1 MSFRDQSHINCV
13 RDALWTQS
21 TGGASLMVGAGFSRN
36 AESFQPDIEDMPT
49 WCKIAESMCEK
60 LYPEKND
67 EHYKSAIASI
77 SEPSGLLRLAQ
88 EYKAAFGKEK
98 LHSLIRILVR
108 DDYFNPGEHHAR
120 LLRLPWRDVFTT
132 NWDTLLERTR
142 SSVIEHVYS
151 VVRNM
156 DEIPQTVRPRIVKLH
171 GSLSAHF
178 PLMITEE
185 DYRTYPVKFSPFV
198 NTVQQAM
205 MESVFCLIGF
215 SGDDPNFLHWSG
227 WVRDNLGQSA
237 PKIYL
242 AGWLNLSS
250 HRRRM
255 LEERNVVPIDLAYR
269 PESKKWPDHQHHR
282 FATEWILHTLENGR
296 PYDVSNW
303 PTNST
308 IHHPEPPPHLQPV
321 QRVISEVP
329 RTEPHISQSLD
340 ETKQDKSEEI
350 RDLLDCWTHNRKLY
364 PGWLVL
370 PFQKQSLLTY
380 KTQEWLS
387 LILEALPKFTPMG
400 RLNAIRELVWRK
412 NILMEPLTP
421 ELEAAAEGV
430 LNEIDCHKKT
440 IDGMV
445 GTNLDWADIRDA
457 CLTIALAL
465 VTTARQQFKQDDF
478 DKQIDI
484 LSKFQSDNLDV
495 DHQIRYERCLYAI
508 NSLDY
513 KALEALLKD
522 WHTDNGDPIWM
533 MRKSAFLFEMGRDDE
548 AKQLIV
554 TTLATIRENSIDG
567 RSVANASREAWAL
580 WSAISVDEIIAGRV
594 DEFRRWEELT
604 VLKCNARME
613 KHHYAEAIKGKGNKP
628 QALPFDFGIVLK
640 PGISFSNVEYHRNL
654 AAHRAIRLTEFAG
667 LPPSPNHFVVASDIL
682 GLAAEELSL
691 HDLELAARLVLRIT
705 NNDRDKL
712 LAKILSRTRVASM
725 PADSVKKLAQICL
738 ETVDFAL
745 PRTVVPGES
754 SGSQFWFE
762 RLRVTIEAL
771 SRFVVRLDPEM
782 ADSIF
787 GKALSWYEN
796 RNVANHVSM
805 YQPIRNILTRSWQSL
820 PETYKTNRSLDILV
834 APIAG
839 MNGFTLHGALYPD
852 PGDLLSEDNLP
863 PLRTSDNENLW
874 QKVVRL
880 LVQGLKEGNEPRK
893 RAAVR
898 MTWVANQSDLQDAEQ
913 NELMKALWGEKYS
926 NHDELPSG
934 TSLYDWDFLCLPEPE
949 PGLAERCFRRK
960 WLTTSIHANKVSLP
974 VDSILWHVGRAI
986 HKLKAHGKRLEFSDE
1001 ETKYLANLV
1010 NLWATTTV
1018 RPPIQP
1024 PGHPEPIFT
1033 EGREKI
1039 EQAIDGLQFIL
1050 LKVQITKATGENL
1063 HNKLTE
1069 LNGFGIRTMRLT
1081 ACLLKVL
1088 PHRSEEIT
1096 QWMRMG
1102 MASDDKSIATDAMQ
1116 GLWYWLDLSADC
1128 VPELE
1133 LPPIDLVRE
1142 LGVIIATR
1150 RKAALVRAL
1159 QTANW
1164 VFKKCSLEQRNAIG
1178 KLVSQGLHYLAQ
1190 ELRYEGIHDPQTD
1203 ADVPVLRWGC
1213 TQLALTMSERGFDD
1227 DPAIV
1232 KWVESAKKD
1241 PLPEVRHTKHPTNTS
1256 SS

>member
-1 MSFRDQSHINCV
+1 MSFRDQNHINCV

-21 TGGASLMVGAGFSRN
+21 AGGASLMVGAGFSRN
-36 AESFQPDIEDMPT
+36 AECSRPDIEAMPS
-49 WCKIAESMCEK
+49 WRNIAESMCEK
-60 LYPEKND
+60 LYPEND
-67 EHYKSAIASI
+67 AHYKAAIASI

-88 EYKAAFGKEK
+88 EYKAAFGREK

-156 DEIPQTVRPRIVKLH
+156 DEFPQTVRPRIVKLH

-178 PLMITEE
+178 PLIITEE
-185 DYRTYPVKFSPFV
+185 DYRTYPMQFAPFV

-255 LEERNVVPIDLAYR
+255 LEERNVVPIDLAYHPKSNEW
-269 PESKKWPDHQHHR
+269 PERQHHR
-282 FATEWILHTLENGR
+282 YATEWILHTLENGR
-296 PYDVSNW
+296 PYDVSDW
-303 PTNST
+303 PASST
-308 IHHPEPPPHLQPV
+308 FHYPEPPPHLQPV

-350 RDLLDCWTHNRKLY
+350 RNLLDCWTHNRKLY

-387 LILEALPKFTPMG
+387 LILEALPKFTPMDH
-400 RLNAIRELVWRK
+400 LNAIRELVWRK

-430 LNEIDCHKKT
+430 LNDIDCHNKT
-440 IDGMV
+440 IDGIV
-445 GTNLDWADIRDA
+445 GTNLDWADIHDA

-465 VTTARQQFKQDDF
+465 VTTARQQIKQDDF

-484 LSKFQSDNLDV
+484 LSKFQNDNLDV
-495 DHQIRYERCLYAI
+495 DHQMRYERCLYAI

-513 KALEALLKD
+513 KALESLLKD
-522 WHTDNGDPIWM
+522 WHTDNGDPVWM
-533 MRKSAFLFEMGRDDE
+533 MRKSALLVEMGRDDE

-554 TTLATIRENSIDG
+554 TALATIRENSIDG
-567 RSVANASREAWAL
+567 RSVANASREAWGL
-580 WSAISVDEIIAGRV
+580 WLAISVDKFIADRT

-613 KHHYAEAIKGKGNKP
+613 KHHYAEAIKDKGNKP
-628 QALPFDFGIVLK
+628 QALPFDFGIILK
-640 PGISFSNVEYHRNL
+640 PGISFSNVKYHRNL

-667 LPPSPNHFVVASDIL
+667 LPPSQNHFVVASDIL

-712 LAKILSRTRVASM
+712 LSRILSRTRVASM
-725 PADSVKKLAQICL
+725 PTDSVEKLAQICL
-738 ETVDFAL
+738 DTVDFAL

-754 SGSQFWFE
+754 SSSQFWFE

-787 GKALSWYEN
+787 GKVLSWYGN
-796 RNVANHVSM
+796 SIFAKNFLMN
-805 YQPIRNILTRSWQSL
+805 QPLRNILTRSWEAL
-820 PETYKTNRSLDILV
+820 PETCKTNRLLDILV

-839 MNGFTLHGALYPD
+839 MNGFTVHGPLYPD
-852 PGDLLSEDNLP
+852 PGDLLFEDYP
-863 PLRTSDNENLW
+863 PPPRTSDNENHW
-874 QKVVRL
+874 QKVVSI
-880 LVQGLKEGNEPRK
+880 LVQGLNEGDEPRK

-898 MTWVANQSDLQDAEQ
+898 MIWVANQSVLEDAEQ
-913 NELMKALWGEKYS
+913 NELMKALWGENYS

-934 TSLYDWDFLCLPEPE
+934 TSLYDWNFLCLPEPE
-949 PGLAERCFRRK
+949 HGLAERRFRRK
-960 WLTTSIHANKVSLP
+960 WLNTSIHANKVSQP
-974 VDSILWHVGRAI
+974 VDSILWHVGGTI
-986 HKLKAHGKRLEFSDE
+986 HKMNAHGKPLEFSDKE
-1001 ETKYLANLV
+1001 KKYLAALV
-1010 NLWATTTV
+1010 ARWADATT

-1024 PGHPEPIFT
+1024 PGHREPKFI
-1033 EGREKI
+1033 EDREKI
-1039 EQAIDGLQFIL
+1039 EQAIEGLQFIL
-1050 LKVQITKATGENL
+1050 LIVQTTKATGENVY
-1063 HNKLTE
+1063 KKITE
-1069 LNGFGIRTMRLT
+1069 LNSFGIRTMRLT

-1088 PHRSEEIT
+1088 PHRSQEII
-1096 QWMRMG
+1096 QSMRMA
-1102 MASDDKSIATDAMQ
+1102 MASDDKSVATDAMQ
-1116 GLWYWLDLSADC
+1116 GLWYWLDVTADC
-1128 VPELE
+1128 VLKLPP
-1133 LPPIDLVRE
+1133 PPIDLVRE
-1142 LGVIIATR
+1142 IGVIIATR
-1150 RKAALVRAL
+1150 RKAALAHAL
-1159 QTANW
+1159 QTAKL
-1164 VFKKCSLEQRNAIG
+1164 VFKKCDFEQINAIG
-1178 KLVSQGLHYLAQ
+1178 ELVSQGLHYLAQ
-1190 ELRYEGIHDPQTD
+1190 ELRYDGIHDPLKD

-1213 TQLALTMSERGFDD
+1213 TQLALTMNECGFGDN
-1227 DPAIV
+1227 PAV
-1232 KWVESAKKD
+1232 AKWVESANKD

>member
-1 MSFRDQSHINCV
+1 
-13 RDALWTQS
+13 
-21 TGGASLMVGAGFSRN
+21 MVGAGFSRN
-36 AESFQPDIEDMPT
+36 AECSRPDIEVMPT
-49 WCKIAESMCEK
+49 WRNIAESMCEK
-60 LYPEKND
+60 LYPEKSD
-67 EHYKSAIASI
+67 AHYEAAIASI

-88 EYKAAFGKEK
+88 EYKAAFGREK
-98 LHSLIRILVR
+98 LYSLIRNLVR
-108 DDYFNPGEHHAR
+108 DDHFNPGEHHVR

-132 NWDTLLERTR
+132 NWDTLLERILSR

-151 VVRNM
+151 VVHNM

-178 PLMITEE
+178 PLIITEE
-185 DYRTYPVKFSPFV
+185 DYRTYPKQFAPFV

-255 LEERNVVPIDLAYR
+255 LEERNVVPIDLAYHPKSNEW
-269 PESKKWPDHQHHR
+269 PEHQHHR
-282 FATEWILHTLENGR
+282 YATEWILHTLENGR
-296 PYDVSNW
+296 PYDVSDW
-303 PTNST
+303 PASST
-308 IHHPEPPPHLQPV
+308 FNYPEPPPHLQPV

-329 RTEPHISQSLD
+329 RTEPQISQSLD

-350 RDLLDCWTHNRKLY
+350 RNLLDCWTHNRKLY

-387 LILEALPKFTPMG
+387 LILEALPKFTPMN

-430 LNEIDCHKKT
+430 LNDIDCHNKT
-440 IDGMV
+440 IDGIV
-445 GTNLDWADIRDA
+445 GTNLDWADIHDA
-457 CLTIALAL
+457 CLAIALAL
-465 VTTARQQFKQDDF
+465 VTTARQQIKQDDF

-484 LSKFQSDNLDV
+484 LSKFQNDNLDI

-513 KALEALLKD
+513 KALEVLLKD
-522 WHTDNGDPIWM
+522 WHTDNGDPVWM
-533 MRKSAFLFEMGRDDE
+533 MRKTALLFEMGRDDE

-554 TTLATIRENSIDG
+554 TALAIIRENSVDG

-580 WSAISVDEIIAGRV
+580 WLAISVNEFIADRAGEI
-594 DEFRRWEELT
+594 RRWEELT

-613 KHHYAEAIKGKGNKP
+613 KHHYAEAIKDKDSTP
-628 QALPFDFGIVLK
+628 QAQPFDFGIVHI
-640 PGISFSNVEYHRNL
+640 PGISFSNAEYYRYL

-667 LPPSPNHFVVASDIL
+667 IPPTQGQFVVASDIL

-705 NNDRDKL
+705 NYDRDRL
-712 LAKILSRTRVASM
+712 LDRIFSRTRVASM
-725 PADSVKKLAQICL
+725 PADSVEKLAQICL
-738 ETVDFAL
+738 DTVDFAL
-745 PRTVVPGES
+745 PRTVASGES
-754 SGSQFWFE
+754 SSPRFWSE
-762 RLRVTIEAL
+762 RLRVAIEAL

-796 RNVANHVSM
+796 RNVANRVLM
-805 YQPIRNILTRSWQSL
+805 YQPIRNILNRSWEAL
-820 PETYKTNRSLDILV
+820 PETYKTNRLLDILV

-839 MNGFTLHGALYPD
+839 LNGFTVHGALYPD
-852 PGDLLSEDNLP
+852 PGNLLSEDNLP

-874 QKVVRL
+874 QKVARL

-898 MTWVANQSDLQDAEQ
+898 MTWVANQSVLKDGEQ

-926 NHDELPSG
+926 NHDALPSG

-949 PGLAERCFRRK
+949 HGLAERRFRRK
-960 WLTTSIHANKVSLP
+960 WLNTPISTNNASQP
-974 VDSILWHVGRAI
+974 VDFILWHVGGAI

-1001 ETKYLANLV
+1001 EKKYLENLV
-1010 NLWATTTV
+1010 NLWAAATI

-1033 EGREKI
+1033 EDREKI

-1050 LKVQITKATGENL
+1050 LKVQITEVTGENL

-1069 LNGFGIRTMRLT
+1069 LNSFGIRTMRLT

-1088 PHRSEEIT
+1088 PHRSKEIV
-1096 QWMRMG
+1096 QLMRMG

-1116 GLWYWLDLSADC
+1116 GLWYWLDVSADC
-1128 VPELE
+1128 VLE
-1133 LPPIDLVRE
+1133 LPPPPIDLVRE
-1142 LGVIIATR
+1142 IGVIIATR
-1150 RKAALVRAL
+1150 RKAALARAL

-1164 VFKKCSLEQRNAIG
+1164 VFKKCGLEQRNVIG
-1178 KLVSQGLHYLAQ
+1178 ELVSQGLHYLAQ
-1190 ELRYEGIHDPQTD
+1190 ELRYDGKHDPQAD

-1213 TQLALTMSERGFDD
+1213 TQLALTMSECDFGD
-1227 DPAIV
+1227 DPAVV
-1232 KWVESAKKD
+1232 KWVESARED
-1241 PLPEVRHTKHPTNTS
+1241 PLPEVRHAKHPTTVS

>member
-1 MSFRDQSHINCV
+1 
-13 RDALWTQS
+13 
-21 TGGASLMVGAGFSRN
+21 MVGAGFSRN

-49 WCKIAESMCEK
+49 WRKIAESMCEK

-67 EHYKSAIASI
+67 AHYKAAIASI

-108 DDYFNPGEHHAR
+108 DDNFNPGEHHAR

-156 DEIPQTVRPRIVKLH
+156 DEIPQAVSPRIVKLH

-185 DYRTYPVKFSPFV
+185 DYRTYPVKFAPFV

-255 LEERNVVPIDLAYR
+255 LEDRNVVPIDLAYHPKSNEW
-269 PESKKWPDHQHHR
+269 PEPQQYR

-296 PYDVSNW
+296 PYDVSDW
-303 PTNST
+303 PTIPTN
-308 IHHPEPPPHLQPV
+308 HHPEPPPHLQPV

-329 RTEPHISQSLD
+329 RTEPNISQSLD
-340 ETKQDKSEEI
+340 ETKQDKSMEI

-370 PFQKQSLLTY
+370 PFQEHLSLSY
-380 KTQEWLS
+380 KTQEWLN
-387 LILEALPKFTPMG
+387 LILEALPKFAPLG
-400 RLNAIRELVWRK
+400 RLNAMRELVWRK

-430 LNEIDCHKKT
+430 LSDIDCHAKK
-440 IDGMV
+440 ISDIV
-445 GTNLDWADIRDA
+445 STNLDWAEIRDA
-457 CLTIALAL
+457 WLTIALAL

-478 DKQIDI
+478 DKQIDK

-495 DHQIRYERCLYAI
+495 DHQIRNECCLYAI

-522 WHTDNGDPIWM
+522 WHTDNGDPVWM
-533 MRKSAFLFEMGRDDE
+533 MRKSALLFEMGRNDE
-548 AKQLIV
+548 ANQLIV
-554 TTLATIRENSIDG
+554 TTLATIRKNSVDG

-580 WSAISVDEIIAGRV
+580 WSAISVGEIFSGRV
-594 DEFRRWEELT
+594 SEFRRWEELT

-613 KHHYAEAIKGKGNKP
+613 KHHYAEAIKDKGNTP
-628 QALPFDFGIVLK
+628 QAPAFDFGIVRR

-667 LPPSPNHFVVASDIL
+667 LPPSSNHFVVASDIL

-705 NNDRDKL
+705 KYDGDKL
-712 LAKILSRTRVASM
+712 LDRILSRTRVASM
-725 PADSVKKLAQICL
+725 SAYSVKTLTQICL
-738 ETVDFAL
+738 DTVDFAL

-782 ADSIF
+782 ANSIF
-787 GKALSWYEN
+787 GKALSWYGN
-796 RNVANHVSM
+796 SKFAKNLLM
-805 YQPIRNILTRSWQSL
+805 DQPIRNILTRSWQAL
-820 PETYKTNRSLDILV
+820 PETYKTNRWLDILV

-839 MNGFTLHGALYPD
+839 INGFTVHGTLYPD
-852 PGDLLSEDNLP
+852 PGYLLSEDNPP

-874 QKVVRL
+874 QKVVSL
-880 LVQGLKEGNEPRK
+880 LVQGLKEGDEPRK

-898 MTWVANQSDLQDAEQ
+898 MTWVANQSVLKVTEKK
-913 NELMKALWGEKYS
+913 ELIKAVWDKKYS
-926 NHDELPSG
+926 KRDELPSG
-934 TSLYDWDFLCLPEPE
+934 TSLNDWVFLFLPEPN
-949 PGLAERCFRRK
+949 PGLAERCFRRR
-960 WLTTSIHANKVSLP
+960 WLNTSIHANKVSQP
-974 VDSILWHVGRAI
+974 VDSILWHVGVAI
-986 HKLKAHGKRLEFSDE
+986 HKMRYHGKQLEFSDE
-1001 ETKYLANLV
+1001 EKEYLADLV
-1010 NLWATTTV
+1010 TQWVAAPI

-1024 PGHPEPIFT
+1024 PGHREPIFIDD
-1033 EGREKI
+1033 REKI
-1039 EQAIDGLQFIL
+1039 EQAIGGLQFIL
-1050 LKVQITKATGENL
+1050 LKVEITKDTGENL
-1063 HNKLTE
+1063 HKKITE
-1069 LNGFGIRTMRLT
+1069 LNSFGIRTMRLT

-1088 PHRSEEIT
+1088 PDRFQEIV
-1096 QWMRMG
+1096 QLMRMG
-1102 MASDDKSIATDAMQ
+1102 MASDDKSVATDAMQ
-1116 GLWYWLDLSADC
+1116 GLWYWLDISADC
-1128 VPELE
+1128 VPELPV
-1133 LPPIDLVRE
+1133 PPIDLVRE
-1142 LGVIIATR
+1142 IGVIIATR
-1150 RKAALVRAL
+1150 RKAALARAL

-1164 VFKKCSLEQRNAIG
+1164 VFKNCGLEQRNAIG
-1178 KLVSQGLHYLAQ
+1178 ELVSEGLHYLAQ
-1190 ELRYEGIHDPQTD
+1190 NLRYDGIHDSLED

-1241 PLPEVRHTKHPTNTS
+1241 PLPEVRHAKHPTNVS